1 MWALTKIG
9 IRIFQFFF
17 FKGAYLLPWKQP
29 ELIEGDGSFA
39 RLPEFV
45 KSKGFDNVMV
55 ITDKG
60 LIKTGLLKP
69 LFKALKASKVAYVL
83 FDRVEPNP
91 KIDTIEEAVT
101 MYRDNRCQALIA
113 VGGGSPMDTA
123 KAVGARI
130 ARPRKSIEQMGGTL
144 RVLWKIPTLFAV
156 PTTAGT
162 GSETT
167 VAAVVTDRE
176 THHKYSINDLF
187 LIPPYAVMDPL
198 LHVGL
203 PPFITA
209 TTGMDA
215 LTHAVEAYITVD
227 RPKYCREASEEAVM
241 AIFKYIL
248 KAFKKGSDINAR
260 RELLYASY
268 KAGLAF
274 TRCGVTYVH
283 PIAHTLGGLYNVPHG
298 LANAVILPYCLEYY
312 GTTIHPRLARLAD
325 LTGIAKTGQS
335 DAEKAKAF
343 IAEIRRMNKAM
354 KLPEKFDCI
363 KDVDIDQIVEWA
375 LQEAHPMYQVP
386 VLLNGDQLREIIARI
401 RALGGFIRSE

>member
-1 MWALTKIG
+1 MWALTKIA

-17 FKGAYLLPWKQP
+17 FKSAYLLPWKKP
-29 ELIEGDGSFA
+29 ELIEGEGSFA
-39 RLPEFV
+39 RLGELV
-45 KSKGFDNVMV
+45 RSKGFDNVII

-60 LIKTGLLKP
+60 LMKIGLLKP
-69 LFKALKASKVAYVL
+69 LFKALDESKVKYTL
-83 FDRVEPNP
+83 CDNVEPNP
-91 KIDTIEEAVT
+91 KIDNIEEAVT
-101 MYRDNRCQALIA
+101 MYRNNGCQAIIA

-130 ARPRKSIEQMGGTL
+130 ARPGKTIEQLGGTL
-144 RVLWKIPTLFAV
+144 KVLWKIPTLFAV

-167 VAAVVTDRE
+167 IAAVVTNRE

-227 RPKYCREASEEAVM
+227 RPKYCRVACEEAVV
-241 AIFKYIL
+241 AIFKYIE
-248 KAFKKGSDINAR
+248 KAFKKGGDINAR

-283 PIAHTLGGLYNVPHG
+283 PIAHTIGGLYNVPHG
-298 LANAVILPYCLEYY
+298 LANAVILPYCLDYY
-312 GTTIHPRLARLAD
+312 GVKIHPRLARLAD
-325 LTGIAKTGQS
+325 LTGISKPGQTEG
-335 DAEKAKAF
+335 EKAKAF
-343 IAEIRRMNKAM
+343 IAEIRRMNRDM
-354 KLPEKFDCI
+354 KLQDKFDCI
-363 KDVDIDQIVEWA
+363 KDEDIDQMVEWA
-375 LQEAHPMYQVP
+375 LKEAHPMYQVP
-386 VLLNGDQLREIIARI
+386 VLLNGDQLREIILQI
-401 RALGGFIRSE
+401 RA

>member
-1 MWALTKIG
+1 MWALKKIG

-17 FKGAYLLPWKQP
+17 FKGAYILPWKKP
-29 ELIEGDGSFA
+29 ELIEGDGCFT

-45 KSKGFDNVMV
+45 KRKGFGNVMI

-60 LIKTGLLKP
+60 LMKIGLLKP
-69 LFKALKASKVAYVL
+69 LFKALNESKVTYTL
-83 FDRVEPNP
+83 CDNVEANP
-91 KIDTIEEAVT
+91 KIDNIEEAVAL
-101 MYRDNRCQALIA
+101 YRDYGCQALIA

-130 ARPRKSIEQMGGTL
+130 ARPKKSIEQMGGTL
-144 RVLWKIPTLFAV
+144 KVLWKIPTLFAV

-167 VAAVVTDRE
+167 IAAVVTDRK

-227 RPKYCREASEEAVM
+227 RPKYCRIACEEAVV
-241 AIFKYIL
+241 AIFKYIE
-248 KAFKKGSDINAR
+248 KAYKKGADVNAR

-283 PIAHTLGGLYNVPHG
+283 PIAHTIGGLYSVPHG
-298 LANAVILPYCLEYY
+298 LANAVILPYCLDYY
-312 GTTIHPRLARLAD
+312 GPKIHPRLARLAD
-325 LTGIAKTGQS
+325 LTGISKKGQS
-335 DAEKAKAF
+335 DGEKAKAF

-354 KLPEKFDCI
+354 KLQDKFDCI
-363 KDVDIDQIVEWA
+363 KDEDIDQMVEWA

-386 VLLNGDQLREIIARI
+386 VLLNGDQLREIISQI
-401 RALGGFIRSE
+401 RA

>member
-1 MWALTKIG
+1 M
-9 IRIFQFFF
+9 FQFIF
-17 FKGAYLLPWKQP
+17 FKGAYLLPWKKP
-29 ELIEGDGSFA
+29 ALIEGDGSFA
-39 RLPEFV
+39 GLPEFV
-45 KSKGFDNVMV
+45 KSKGFDNVIV

-60 LIKTGLLKP
+60 LMKTGLLKP
-69 LFKALKASKVAYVL
+69 LFKGLDKAGVNYTL
-83 FDRVEPNP
+83 CDNVEPNP
-91 KIDTIEEAVT
+91 KIDDIEEAVA
-101 MYRDNRCQALIA
+101 MYKKNGCRAIIA

-130 ARPRKSIEQMGGTL
+130 ARPGKTIKKLGGTL
-144 RVLWKIPTLFAV
+144 KVLRKIPTLFAV

-187 LIPPYAVMDPL
+187 LIPPYAVMDPVL
-198 LHVGL
+198 LVGL

-215 LTHAVEAYITVD
+215 LTHAVEAYLTVD
-227 RPKYCREASEEAVM
+227 RPKYCREACEEAVI
-241 AIFKYIL
+241 AIFKYIE
-248 KAFKKGSDINAR
+248 KAYKKGTDVVAR
-260 RELLYASY
+260 RELLYASF

-312 GTTIHPRLARLAD
+312 GPKVYPRLARLAD
-325 LTGIAKTGQS
+325 LTVLPNRGRTEE
-335 DAEKAKAF
+335 EKAHAF

-354 KLPEKFDCI
+354 KLQDKFDCI
-363 KDVDIDQIVEWA
+363 RDEDVDQIVKWA
-375 LQEAHPMYQVP
+375 LSEAHPMYQVP
-386 VLLNGDQLREIIARI
+386 VLLNGDQLREIVSRI
-401 RALGGFIRSE
+401 RV

>member
-1 MWALTKIG
+1 MWAIKKIG
-9 IRIFQFFF
+9 IRIFQFVF
-17 FKGAYLLPWKQP
+17 FKGAYLLPWKKP

-45 KSKGFDNVMV
+45 KSKGFDNVII

-60 LIKTGLLKP
+60 LLKTGLLKP
-69 LFKALKASKVAYVL
+69 LFKGLDSVGVKYTL
-83 FDRVEPNP
+83 CDNVEPNP
-91 KIDTIEEAVT
+91 KIDDIEEAVA
-101 MYRDNRCQALIA
+101 MYKNNGCRAIIA

-130 ARPRKSIEQMGGTL
+130 ARPGKTIEKLGGTL
-144 RVLWKIPTLFAV
+144 KVRWKIPTLFAV

-215 LTHAVEAYITVD
+215 LTHAVEAYLTVD
-227 RPKYCREASEEAVM
+227 RPKYCREACEEAVI
-241 AIFKYIL
+241 AIFKYIE
-248 KAFKKGSDINAR
+248 KAYKKGSDIDAR

-283 PIAHTLGGLYNVPHG
+283 PIAHTLGGLYNIPHG

-312 GTTIHPRLARLAD
+312 GPKIYPRLARLAD
-325 LTGIAKTGQS
+325 LTVLPNRGQTEE
-335 DAEKAKAF
+335 EKARAF

-354 KLPEKFDCI
+354 KLQDKFDCI
-363 KDVDIDQIVEWA
+363 RDEDIDQIVEWA
-375 LQEAHPMYQVP
+375 LDEAHPMYQVP
-386 VLLNGDQLREIIARI
+386 VLLNGDHLREIISRI
-401 RALGGFIRSE
+401 RA